1 MDKASIVKDA
11 MTYIQQLQNQVKE
24 IEGDI
29 VALALQSKNLQR
41 DCSNSSIAISDNDSS
56 VDMRDMNALQI
67 HKDLHHQET
76 GSAHPMPPARSKHTA
91 AQSVLEVSN

>member
-11 MTYIQQLQNQVKE
+11 MTYIQHLQNQVKE

-29 VALALQSKNLQR
+29 AALQSKNIQR
-41 DCSNSSIAISDNDSS
+41 DCSNLSIAISDNDSI

-67 HKDLHHQET
+67 HKMIRHFIEIHEMMIIT
-76 GSAHPMPPARSKHTA
+76 
-91 AQSVLEVSN
+91 